1 LTGEGFAAY
10 SAKCGLSKVEG
21 EWLGRIDADP
31 LLVVLLGGMHCYIEK
46 QSFSLSEAL

>member
-1 LTGEGFAAY
+1 MKALLPTVQSVDCPKWRG
-10 SAKCGLSKVEG
+10 K
-21 EWLGRIDADP
+21 WLGRVDADP